1 MGGMTAVAGGV
12 ATKAAEVGRTA
23 VAAGRTIAAIAG
35 VAMITA
41 HRSPQPPNG
50 IGGNGPGDILP
61 QWDNH
66 LPPLAPQAVWLM
78 NHHPFTWLVEARAA
92 RGRVGGG
99 IAVGWHGCSGS

>member
-41 HRSPQPPNG
+41 HRSPSGWGFDGLVSG
-50 IGGNGPGDILP
+50 IGRPDHVRPG
-61 QWDNH
+61 
-66 LPPLAPQAVWLM
+66 QAM
-78 NHHPFTWLVEARAA
+78 MSCQG
-92 RGRVGGG
+92 RGRAYECLCRGDGGTG
-99 IAVGWHGCSGS
+99 AELWRGCGGVSQVLRYLI